1 MSNEEDAFPGLRVL
15 LPLKL
20 VWAKMT
26 VRVSPSLGVIAE
38 ARYGKAEVSVYR
50 EDGRAIFAARVR
62 LEVSGTSLLAAYRDG
77 DNRAVVATDTM
88 KNFLLAQAAAFP
100 GDALEEFLAFAGS
113 RFLQQYPH
121 IEVVRLEAEEIPFV
135 RELSVLYSRRED
147 DVGSA
152 EVTVDRSGIRDHRL
166 GRRRLRLIKLLG
178 SAFYG
183 FLRDAYTTLPEMHD
197 RPLFIHLDVHY
208 RHASFEDRVPTR
220 AVRDLVVETF
230 SEFYSQSIQ
239 HLVHEMGQRLLRQ
252 YPQIV
257 EVAFAAENRLWDRVY
272 EAELGRVY
280 TDPRPPYETIHLT
293 LRRDRP

>member
-1 MSNEEDAFPGLRVL
+1 MSEV
-15 LPLKL
+15 
-20 VWAKMT
+20 
-26 VRVSPSLGVIAE
+26 VRTSPPIGAIAE
-38 ARYGKAEVSVYR
+38 ARYGKAEVFVYR

-62 LEVSGTSLLAAYRDG
+62 LEASGTSLLSAYRDG

-100 GDALEEFLAFAGS
+100 GDVLEEFLAFAGS

-121 IEVVRLEAEEIPFV
+121 IEAVRLEAEEIPFA
-135 RELSVLYSRRED
+135 RERGVLYSRRHD
-147 DVGSA
+147 DVGFA
-152 EVTVDRSGIRDHRL
+152 EVTVDRSGVCDHRL
-166 GRRRLRLIKLLG
+166 GRRRLHLIKLSG

-208 RHASFEDRVPTR
+208 RHASFQNRVPTR

-230 SEFYSQSIQ
+230 SDFYSQSIQ
-239 HLVHEMGQRLLRQ
+239 HLVHEMGQRLLRR

-257 EVAFAAENRLWDRVY
+257 EVTFDAENRLWERVH
-272 EAELGRVY
+272 ETESSRVY
-280 TDPRPPYETIHLT
+280 TDPRPPYGTIHLT
-293 LRRDRP
+293 LRRDGP